1 MKIFKNL
8 SGWAAVAA
16 LFILGIFIH
25 FCVMGCSFLG
35 LVVCGI
41 AAILSCYLLLGILK
55 KHRKKAAA
63 ALTWALTA
71 LLCLGLIAAV
81 ITGVLIGNAAGGE
94 DTTGCQYVIVLG
106 AGVNG
111 TVPSKSLQERI
122 DAAYTYLTEHPQVIC
137 VVSGGQGP
145 GEDITEA
152 QCMYGRLTALGID
165 PERIWLEESS
175 TSTRENIAFSLDLI
189 EARTGV
195 RPTSAGILSSEYHLF
210 RAKAVAAE
218 QGLTAVGIPARTG
231 WAHLFINYFLREI
244 VAVWFYALAG

>member
-1 MKIFKNL
+1 MKNLKNL
-8 SGWAAVAA
+8 SGWVAVAA

-41 AAILSCYLLLGILK
+41 GGILACYLLLGILK

-63 ALTWALTA
+63 VLIWALTVV
-71 LLCLGLIAAV
+71 LCLGLIAAV
-81 ITGVLIGNAAGGE
+81 ITGVLIGKAAMGAE
-94 DTTGCQYVIVLG
+94 NTDCQYVIVLG

-122 DAAYTYLTEHPQVIC
+122 DAAYTYLEQYPEVIC

-152 QCMYGRLTALGID
+152 QCMYDRLTAKGIEA
-165 PERIWLEESS
+165 ERIWLEEKS
-175 TSTRENIAFSLDLI
+175 TSTRENIAFSLNLI
-189 EARTGV
+189 QARTGS
-195 RPTSAGILSSEYHLF
+195 RPDSAGILSSEYHLF
-210 RAKAVAAE
+210 RAQAVAAA
-218 QGLTAVGIPARTG
+218 QGLTAVGIPAKTG
-231 WAHLFINYFLREI
+231 WAHLFLNYFLREI
-244 VAVWFYALAG
+244 IAVWFYAIAG